1 MDDYHVWK
9 KHTAD
14 LYDVVI
20 THGLDWP
27 VTSAQW
33 LPDHQ
38 RILLGSKA
46 LDDPHDCLENCVLIV
61 KLAVPADLDAE
72 IHENW
77 MTQWIKHEEGQDV
90 ASLHLR
96 HHTTKHE
103 NSGGLPSQV
112 ISQAQPE
119 MLLKGHTKGGHG
131 LPSGLDAY
139 VGLTRSFQSSRAHR
153 DPLESLAYHPY
164 DEFCLA
170 TSSCDNTARIF
181 DTRALSQ
188 PLHTFVGHMDTVV
201 CVAWSP
207 NHPSVLVTSAEDHRL
222 MLWDVK
228 RIGEEQSAEDAKD
241 GPPELLFITVDT
253 GT

>member
-1 MDDYHVWK
+1 MGFTVKGLRICLYLKSYGESSMDDYHVWK

-77 MTQWIKHEEGQDV
+77 VRLLLFSTSFFLLLTSRECMEWVQMTQWIKHEEGQV
-90 ASLHLR
+90 
-96 HHTTKHE
+96 
-103 NSGGLPSQV
+103 N
-112 ISQAQPE
+112 
-119 MLLKGHTKGGHG
+119 
-131 LPSGLDAY
+131 
-139 VGLTRSFQSSRAHR
+139 RAR
-153 DPLESLAYHPY
+153 
-164 DEFCLA
+164 
-170 TSSCDNTARIF
+170 
-181 DTRALSQ
+181 
-188 PLHTFVGHMDTVV
+188 
-201 CVAWSP
+201 
-207 NHPSVLVTSAEDHRL
+207 
-222 MLWDVK
+222 
-228 RIGEEQSAEDAKD
+228 
-241 GPPELLFITVDT
+241 
-253 GT
+253 